1 MRVLLLVASV
11 LFAGPTLAARRGVE
25 VPVDVGIGPAFYLIS
40 GPVFD
45 DQPVHFG
52 LKIDV
57 AAVIDQAW
65 IRRNQRNIPKQYRGV
80 SKNVKEVRISPSIF
94 IPDALIISPKI
105 RNTGLYGVTWRPLS
119 LSQSFGS
126 QSAKFSLGAGLLLT
140 YAFLHSDV
148 LPTTH
153 FIRPGLDLK
162 AEVELALSKQF
173 LISFGWASGFYIPQR
188 LGSLGWGPLS
198 ESMWHFG
205 QAFLQL
211 HFRFPYEVRP

>member
-1 MRVLLLVASV
+1 MRFVLLVGSV
-11 LFAGPTLAARRGVE
+11 LFAGSAVAARRGVE
-25 VPVDVGIGPAFYLIS
+25 VPVDVGIGPAAYLIT
-40 GPVFD
+40 GPVFE

-57 AAVIDQAW
+57 AGVIDQDW
-65 IRRNQRNIPKQYRGV
+65 IRRNQRRIPKQHRGV
-80 SKNVKEVRISPSIF
+80 SKNVKEARISPSIF

-119 LSQSFGS
+119 LSQSLGADA
-126 QSAKFSLGAGLLLT
+126 AKLSVGAGLLLT

-153 FIRPGLDLK
+153 FLRPGVDLK
-162 AEVELALSKQF
+162 AEVEFALSKRF
-173 LISFGWASGFYIPQR
+173 LVSFGWASGFYIPQR
-188 LGSLGWGPLS
+188 VGSFGVGPLS

-205 QAFLQL
+205 QAFLQF
-211 HFRFPYEVRP
+211 HFRFPYEVNP